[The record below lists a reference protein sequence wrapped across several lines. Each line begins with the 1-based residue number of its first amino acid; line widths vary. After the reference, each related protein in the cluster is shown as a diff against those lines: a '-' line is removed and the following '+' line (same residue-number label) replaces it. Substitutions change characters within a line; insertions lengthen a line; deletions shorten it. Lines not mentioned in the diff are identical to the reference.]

1 MKTFIADLKRYWGH
15 RPFIWSEFD
24 VSINTVRLP
33 ACGRVLVLAPH
44 PDDPETVTITCRLLM
59 RSGCEIWYAI
69 VSMSPSGVEDEY
81 ALRWPTGGSI
91 SLQEKKIEIRR
102 REQTRSAEMFGLT
115 PDRLAFFCIEEGKK
129 LDSPEN
135 WAKIKGHLESVGP
148 DIVIMPVGK
157 DTDRTHQW
165 VYQVFRKWA
174 RDLTHKAEKS
184 MVALY
189 NEDPKT
195 IEIRKDLFVL
205 FGEEGA
211 RRKRVLLMVH
221 DSQQQRNI
229 HRRGSGFDER
239 ILRMNRSSCG
249 CLPDHSSPALSA
261 AGYAEVF
268 EIELFD
274 FPSPETEVR

>member
-1 MKTFIADLKRYWGH
+1 MKTFIADLKRCWED
-15 RPFIWSEFD
+15 RPFIWSESD
-24 VSINTVRLP
+24 ISISTVRLP

-44 PDDPETVTITCRLLM
+44 PDDPETVAVTCGLLM

-81 ALRWPTGGSI
+81 AVSWRKDDSI

-102 REQTRSAEMFGLT
+102 GEQIRSAELFGLR
-115 PDRLAFFCIEEGKK
+115 PDRLAFLCIEEGKN

-135 WAKIKGHLESVGP
+135 CARIKGHLESVGP
-148 DIVIMPVGK
+148 DVVIMPIGK
-157 DTDRTHQW
+157 DMNRTHQW
-165 VYQVFRKWA
+165 VYQAFRAWA
-174 RDLTHKAEKS
+174 SNLTKADKP
-184 MVALY
+184 VIALY

-195 IEIRKDLFVL
+195 IEIRKDLFVF

-211 RRKRVLLMVH
+211 RRKRMLLKIH
-221 DSQQQRNI
+221 DSQQKRNI

-239 ILRMNRSSCG
+239 ILRMNRSSRG
-249 CLPDHSSPALSA
+249 CLREHSTPALSS
-261 AGYAEVF
+261 GEYAEVF

-274 FPSPETEVR
+274 SLSGD